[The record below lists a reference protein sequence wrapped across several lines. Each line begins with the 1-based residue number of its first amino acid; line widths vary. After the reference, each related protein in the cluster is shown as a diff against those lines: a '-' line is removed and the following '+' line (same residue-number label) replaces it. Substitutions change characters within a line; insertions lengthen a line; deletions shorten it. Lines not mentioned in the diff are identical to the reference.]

1 MAEPVRT
8 IEEFLAVTRKSGL
21 VDAARLE
28 EAIKKDWPDWSQPLP
43 EEFVQRLI
51 DTSLLTKWQA
61 DQLRKGRSKGFT
73 LGKYTLRGLIGAGGM
88 SSVYLAEHA
97 TLHNLVA
104 IKVLPVKRVDKSS
117 YLARFEREAQAAA
130 RLSHPNIVRA
140 FDLGTA
146 DTIHYIAMEYV
157 DGIDLHQKVK
167 RDGPLP
173 LRDAVDAVR
182 QAALGLHFAHE
193 EGFVHRDIK
202 PANLIVDK
210 RGTVKILDLGLAF
223 AGGEEEDSL
232 TREHNEKV
240 LGTADYLAPEQARDS
255 HAADRRSDIY
265 ALGCTLYYLLVGRPP
280 FAKGTLAERI
290 QAHLH
295 QTPPNLLVEATG
307 VPSAIADLYFR
318 MLEKHPD
325 ARPQSAKEIA
335 DSLDAW
341 LRSATP
347 AAGGTAPT
355 LPRRELPRRGGPGD
369 SGVRPAATAG
379 RSGIDAVPA
388 LASRA
393 APPLAPPVLRPPGAR
408 NRAGSDIRIATNR
421 PPAAAKKPESEEPEK
436 PAKSRRQL
444 NFLGLPL
451 GLWLVGLGLLVLIGV
466 LGFMV
471 FGKKKSTRNA
481 KPQPASEQTDVAAG
495 ETATEA
501 NPADD
506 AAAEPEPETTDA
518 TGPAKPEPKPAVKN
532 KPGSGPKKPD
542 PGKPDAKK
550 EKPDDKPRPRGPLD
564 DAIEQAPVDAAAPA
578 VPADAAAPA
587 PPAAAPPEPAKP

>member
-8 IEEFLAVTRKSGL
+8 IEEFLTVTRKSEL

-28 EAIKKDWPDWSQPLP
+28 QAVADWPDRSQPLP
-43 EEFVQRLI
+43 EELVQRLI
-51 DTSLLTKWQA
+51 DTALLTKWQT

-73 LGKYTLRGLIGAGGM
+73 LGKYQLRGLIGAGGM

-173 LRDAVDAVR
+173 LRDAIDAVR

-202 PANLIVDK
+202 PANLILDK

-223 AGGEEEDSL
+223 AGSEEEDSL

-265 ALGCTLYYLLVGRPP
+265 SLGCTLYYLLVGKPP
-280 FAKGTLAERI
+280 FPKGTLAERI
-290 QAHLH
+290 QAHL
-295 QTPPNLLVEATG
+295 QQQPPNLRVDASG
-307 VPSAIADLYFR
+307 VPPAIADLYFR

-325 ARPQSAKEIA
+325 ARPQTAKEIA

-341 LRSATP
+341 LRAAAPT
-347 AAGGTAPT
+347 AGGAAPT
-355 LPRRELPRRGGPGD
+355 LPRRELPRRGPGD
-369 SGVRPAATAG
+369 SGVRPAAAAS
-379 RSGIDAVPA
+379 RSGIDVGPGPSAR
-388 LASRA
+388 S
-393 APPLAPPVLRPPGAR
+393 APPLAPPVLRPPSGR
-408 NRAGSDIRIATNR
+408 GRPGSGIRVAPGR
-421 PPAAAKKPESEEPEK
+421 PPATAQKEEPEEPQK
-436 PAKSRRQL
+436 PGKGRRQL

-451 GLWLVGLGLLVLIGV
+451 GLWLVGLGLVVLIGV
-466 LGFMV
+466 LGYQV
-471 FGKKKSTRNA
+471 LGKKKRP
-481 KPQPASEQTDVAAG
+481 KK
-495 ETATEA
+495 TEA
-501 NPADD
+501 A
-506 AAAEPEPETTDA
+506 AVVEQAAENAAESAPQDAVAVEPPPDESVAPT
-518 TGPAKPEPKPAVKN
+518 PEPKPAAKD
-532 KPGSGPKKPD
+532 KPGSGPRKPD
-542 PGKPDAKK
+542 PGKTAAKK
-550 EKPDDKPRPRGPLD
+550 GKPDDKPRPRGPLD
-564 DAIEQAPVDAAAPA
+564 DAIEQAPAADAQAAPETVPAAAPA
-578 VPADAAAPA
+578 APA
-587 PPAAAPPEPAKP
+587 ETPKP

>member
-28 EAIKKDWPDWSQPLP
+28 EAIKKDWPDRSQPLP

-466 LGFMV
+466 LGYQV
-471 FGKKKSTRNA
+471 LGKKKGGKKTSTSA
-481 KPQPASEQTDVAAG
+481 TAGAAES
-495 ETATEA
+495 ETAGNA
-501 NPADD
+501 
-506 AAAEPEPETTDA
+506 
-518 TGPAKPEPKPAVKN
+518 
-532 KPGSGPKKPD
+532 
-542 PGKPDAKK
+542 
-550 EKPDDKPRPRGPLD
+550 
-564 DAIEQAPVDAAAPA
+564 AAAPA
-578 VPADAAAPA
+578 AAEQPADTPADAPPATSEPGAAEKKTGAKKGPSGKTTVEKPPEKPRPPGPLDEAIKPPADPPAEPPAADAPATPAKAPAIAPADAA
-587 PPAAAPPEPAKP
+587 KP

>member
-28 EAIKKDWPDWSQPLP
+28 EAIKKDWPDRSQPLP

-466 LGFMV
+466 LGYQV
-471 FGKKKSTRNA
+471 LGKKKGGKKTSTSA
-481 KPQPASEQTDVAAG
+481 TAGAAES
-495 ETATEA
+495 ETAGNA
-501 NPADD
+501 
-506 AAAEPEPETTDA
+506 
-518 TGPAKPEPKPAVKN
+518 
-532 KPGSGPKKPD
+532 
-542 PGKPDAKK
+542 
-550 EKPDDKPRPRGPLD
+550 
-564 DAIEQAPVDAAAPA
+564 AAAPA
-578 VPADAAAPA
+578 AAEQPADTPADAPPATSEPGAAEKKTGAKKGPSGKTTVVKPPEKARPPGPLDEAIKPPADPPAEPPAADAPATPAKAPATAPADAA
-587 PPAAAPPEPAKP
+587 KP

>member
-28 EAIKKDWPDWSQPLP
+28 EAIKKDWPDRSQPLP

-466 LGFMV
+466 LGYQV
-471 FGKKKSTRNA
+471 LGKKKGGKKTSTSA
-481 KPQPASEQTDVAAG
+481 TAGAAES
-495 ETATEA
+495 ETAGNA
-501 NPADD
+501 
-506 AAAEPEPETTDA
+506 
-518 TGPAKPEPKPAVKN
+518 
-532 KPGSGPKKPD
+532 
-542 PGKPDAKK
+542 
-550 EKPDDKPRPRGPLD
+550 
-564 DAIEQAPVDAAAPA
+564 AAAPA
-578 VPADAAAPA
+578 AAEQPADTPADAPPATSEPGAAEKKTGAKKGPSGKTTVAKPPEKARPPGPLDEAIKPPADPPAEPPAADAPATPAKAPATAPADAA
-587 PPAAAPPEPAKP
+587 KP

>member
-21 VDAARLE
+21 VDAARLD
-28 EAIKKDWPDWSQPLP
+28 EAVKDWPDRSQPLP
-43 EEFVQRLI
+43 EELVQRLI
-51 DTSLLTKWQA
+51 DTALLTKWQT

-97 TLHNLVA
+97 TLHNLAA

-182 QAALGLHFAHE
+182 QAALGLHYAHE

-223 AGGEEEDSL
+223 AGSEEEDSL

-265 ALGCTLYYLLVGRPP
+265 ALGCTLYYLLVGKPP

-295 QTPPNLLVEATG
+295 QPPANLLVDAPG
-307 VPSAIADLYFR
+307 VPPAIADLYFR

-325 ARPQSAKEIA
+325 ARPQTAKEIA
-335 DSLDAW
+335 ESLDAW
-341 LRSATP
+341 LRSAAP
-347 AAGGTAPT
+347 AAGGTAP
-355 LPRRELPRRGGPGD
+355 LPRRELPRRTGPGD
-369 SGVRPAATAG
+369 SGVRPAAAAG
-379 RSGIDAVPA
+379 GSGIDAVPA

-466 LGFMV
+466 LGYQV
-471 FGKKKSTRNA
+471 LNPKKKR
-481 KPQPASEQTDVAAG
+481 KPKDDPTATAADVA
-495 ETATEA
+495 
-501 NPADD
+501 D
-506 AAAEPEPETTDA
+506 AAGAPAPNAADAEPKPEAPDESVA
-518 TGPAKPEPKPAVKN
+518 PAPEPKPAAEQQA
-532 KPGSGPKKPD
+532 GAGLKKRD
-542 PGKPDAKK
+542 PGKPTAKK
-550 EKPDDKPRPRGPLD
+550 GKPDEKSDADSPLSKAVTGSP
-564 DAIEQAPVDAAAPA
+564 DAAAAPA
-578 VPADAAAPA
+578 APSLPAPNPADAP
-587 PPAAAPPEPAKP
+587 KP